1 MLSGDDEDVVSVAI
15 RLSTDDGSSWT
26 TVVENT
32 DDDGFYV
39 WSVPDVLTNHGRIQ
53 IVGIDV
59 DGNQGSD
66 SSNNSFSING
76 SSVPGDANG
85 DGLVNVSDILV
96 IVDSWGICIG
106 ICPVDLNNDGFVN
119 VIDLLIVIDS
129 W

>member
-1 MLSGDDEDVVSVAI
+1 M
-15 RLSTDDGSSWT
+15 
-26 TVVENT
+26 ENT

-39 WSVPDVLTNHGRIQ
+39 WSVPDVFTNHGRIQ
-53 IVGIDV
+53 IVGVDV
-59 DGNQGSD
+59 DGNHGSD

-106 ICPVDLNNDGFVN
+106 ICPGDLNNDGFVN